1 MYLFGHIGIT
11 LGIFFLLAILA
22 PRLRIII
29 DPMFLAIGALLPDLI
44 DKPLGR
50 VIFASTFNNGRIIGH
65 TLFFSLIL
73 FIIGLYLYDKRANIT
88 VLSLA
93 TGSFFHL
100 IEDAIWKSPRTLF
113 WPIFGLRFPKGST
126 DNTGIMSIINEII
139 NGIENIFTLHLSTSY
154 IPELLGFGVIVILV
168 LQWLMKRFGKN
179 NKQM

>member
-1 MYLFGHIGIT
+1 MYLFGHIGVT
-11 LGIFFLLAILA
+11 LGIFFGLAILA

-50 VIFASTFNNGRIIGH
+50 VIFASTISNGRIIGH

-73 FIIGLYLYDKRANIT
+73 FIIGLYLYDKREKIT

-100 IEDAIWKSPRTLF
+100 IEDEMWKSPRTLF
-113 WPIFGLRFPKGST
+113 WPAIGLRFPKGSP
-126 DNTGIMSIINEII
+126 DNTGIMSIIYEII
-139 NGIENIFTLHLSTSY
+139 NGIENIFTLHLSPTY

-168 LQWLMKRFGKN
+168 LQWLIKRFSKN